1 MSDKVNGSSAHS
13 PTNEQQEEARQK
25 LEDKMKGNPCME
37 ALNMPRIDFSRF
49 VISLAHQTLA
59 LLGEIPNPETNET
72 ERNLPLAKQTIDILE
87 MLEEKTKGNL
97 TGAEEKMIEQ
107 VLYDLRTHFVMVC
120 K

>member
-1 MSDKVNGSSAHS
+1 MSEKDTGTTAKTLT
-13 PTNEQQEEARQK
+13 PDQQEDARQT
-25 LEDKMKGNPCME
+25 LEDKVKGNPCIE

-59 LLGEIPNPETNET
+59 LLGEIPNPESNKT

-97 TGAEEKMIEQ
+97 SSAEQKMIEQ
-107 VLYDLRTHFVMVC
+107 VLYDLRSHFVMVC